1 MSNTNFKRGMSAIG
15 WVIVLIVIAAIVIVA
30 WWAMSGDD
38 TNSSEGDTTVS
49 NEDSSIAVRVNDE
62 GVTKEKYDSRLKATT
77 ALAEK
82 NGLDISDPAVQKG
95 VKDQVIKD
103 LISETLVMQD
113 AKKIGIKIGADVIEA
128 KIKENRDQFADAVA
142 FQVALAGSG
151 LDEDGLRELII
162 EQLTIQ
168 EYLSKKID
176 VKSIVVTDTEIQALY
191 DSVAK
196 TNSELPPLA
205 EVKEEVRAQ
214 IVNNKTAELVAGLV
228 KKLEIGSKIE
238 ILI

>member
-1 MSNTNFKRGMSAIG
+1 M
-15 WVIVLIVIAAIVIVA
+15 
-30 WWAMSGDD
+30 
-38 TNSSEGDTTVS
+38 
-49 NEDSSIAVRVNDE
+49 
-62 GVTKEKYDSRLKATT
+62 
-77 ALAEK
+77 
-82 NGLDISDPAVQKG
+82 
-95 VKDQVIKD
+95 
-103 LISETLVMQD
+103 
-113 AKKIGIKIGADVIEA
+113 
-128 KIKENRDQFADAVA
+128 A